1 MELDEAKKKLA
12 DIRVLVSSTGVEIQ
26 TKRVEGNDGN
36 KRIKDL
42 EEEIAQTRQTCLF
55 THRKIDDLKRKIT
68 AFNTEIMDL
77 EEWIEKEELESAI
90 KKFLSNQKDFWD
102 IVLIR
107 TKVAQE
113 EANSDLVGF
122 EITKNP
128 EEFIEEIKTQLSQ
141 PRNFGELA
149 TYTRQEMSQHKEA
162 LRAIGMLQAR
172 GKRVDLALKKH
183 PQAIIDRYLSNP
195 IIELWWNK

>member
-1 MELDEAKKKLA
+1 
-12 DIRVLVSSTGVEIQ
+12 
-26 TKRVEGNDGN
+26 
-36 KRIKDL
+36 
-42 EEEIAQTRQTCLF
+42 
-55 THRKIDDLKRKIT
+55 
-68 AFNTEIMDL
+68 MDL

-90 KKFLSNQKDFWD
+90 KEFLSIQKDFWD
-102 IVLIR
+102 IVLTR

-122 EITKNP
+122 EITKKP
-128 EEFIEEIKTQLSQ
+128 EKFIEEMKSQLSQ
-141 PRNFGELA
+141 TRNFVELA
-149 TYTRQEMSQHKEA
+149 TYTRQEMAEHKAA
-162 LRAIGMLQAR
+162 LRKIGMLQAK